1 MKLPNE
7 AELGA
12 ALDLLAAQYD
22 EHALLS
28 GSPLQDLLARFL
40 ALAVAFKERANFDA
54 LDNADWIPHLHV
66 GWEHLLH
73 GRRAARTK
81 RKPAPRVL
89 MTVADVAAVLGW
101 SKERARRWLRA
112 SNVQIQ
118 RIGNKDFVARR
129 NVENAAKLRIR
140 RRQDKI
146 ARRYQ
151 SR

>member
-1 MKLPNE
+1 MLPTE
-7 AELGA
+7 AQLAG

-22 EHALLS
+22 EHAKLT

-40 ALAVAFKERANFDA
+40 ALAVAFKDRANFDA

-73 GRRAARTK
+73 GRRKAR
-81 RKPAPRVL
+81 RKGKAAPRAL
-89 MTVADVAAVLGW
+89 MTVRDVASILGW

-112 SNVQIQ
+112 SNVRIE
-118 RIGNKDFVARR
+118 RIGNKDLVARR
-129 NVENAAKLRIR
+129 DVENAAKLRLR

-151 SR
+151 SH

>member
-1 MKLPNE
+1 MKLPTE
-7 AELGA
+7 AQLGA

-22 EHALLS
+22 EHALLT

-66 GWEHLLH
+66 GWGHLLH
-73 GRRAARTK
+73 GRREARAK

-89 MTVADVAAVLGW
+89 MTVSEVAAVLGW
-101 SKERARRWLRA
+101 SRERARRWLKA
-112 SNVQIQ
+112 TGCPIE
-118 RIGNKDFVARR
+118 RIGNKDLVARR
-129 NVENAAKLRIR
+129 DVEKAAKLRLR